1 MRKLIDGKLYDT
13 ETATMIAETWNGL
26 INSDFRN
33 LDETIY
39 KTKNGKYFL
48 YGHGGAMTKYA
59 TSYGGS
65 TGGGSDI
72 IPLTEKEVKEYLE
85 NWGKT
90 DKYFELFG
98 KPEEA

>member
-1 MRKLIDGKLYDT
+1 MRKLIEGKLYDT
-13 ETATMIAETWNGL
+13 ETATMIAETQNRLG
-26 INSDFRN
+26 NSDFRN

-39 KTKNGKYFL
+39 NTKNGKYSL
-48 YGHGGAMTKYA
+48 YSHGGAMTKYA

-65 TGGGSDI
+65 TGGGLDI
-72 IPLTEKEVKEYLE
+72 IPLTEKEVKEHLE

-90 DKYFELFG
+90 AKNIELFG